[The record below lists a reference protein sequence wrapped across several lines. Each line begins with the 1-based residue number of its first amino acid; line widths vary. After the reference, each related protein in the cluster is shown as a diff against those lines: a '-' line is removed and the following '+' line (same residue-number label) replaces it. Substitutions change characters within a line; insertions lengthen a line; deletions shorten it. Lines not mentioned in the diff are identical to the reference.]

1 MYIDL
6 LIKIKN
12 AQMAD
17 KEFIKTRL
25 TKMDKSVAE
34 LLRREGFLTKV
45 EVKGRSLKRILEIH
59 FNKERPI
66 RGLKLLSR
74 PSLRQYKGYK
84 DFRKVKGGIGLLA
97 VSTSKGVIT
106 DKEARKLKI
115 GGEVLC
121 YVY

>member
-97 VSTSKGVIT
+97 VSTSKGVMSGGR
-106 DKEARKLKI
+106 ARREKL
-115 GGEVLC
+115 GGQLLFQIW
-121 YVY
+121 